1 MLLNKGSAML
11 LVTGANGQLGTAL
24 KTIVPQAVFADSSML
39 DITDASAVQ
48 RTVNTNSIKTIINCA
63 AYTAVD
69 KAEDDIARA
78 RTVNATSISNLAA
91 TGAKL
96 VHIST
101 DYVFD
106 GRSHIPYTEDAT
118 PHPQSIYGQ
127 TKLEGEQIARLEA
140 KSAIIVRTSWLYSP
154 WSHNFFRTMLR
165 LGAERKEIG
174 VVFDQIG
181 TPTYALDLAATI
193 SQIALHIQDGQHEVY
208 HYSNEGVCSWYDF
221 ATEILQL
228 AKSDCQV
235 NPIETSAY
243 PTKAK
248 RPHYSVL
255 NKAKIKDDFDLK
267 IPHWKESL
275 KKCLDQYL

>member
-1 MLLNKGSAML
+1 ML

-24 KTIVPQAVFADSSML
+24 KSVLPNAVFADSSML
-39 DITDASAVQ
+39 DITDAHAVRRAVAEQ
-48 RTVNTNSIKTIINCA
+48 DIKTIINCA

-69 KAEDDIARA
+69 KAEEDVARA
-78 RTVNATSISNLAA
+78 RAVNATSISNLAA

-96 VHIST
+96 IHIST

-106 GRSHIPYTEDAT
+106 GKSYFPYTEKDI
-118 PHPQSIYGQ
+118 PNPQSVYGS
-127 TKLEGEQIARLEA
+127 TKLEGERIALSEA
-140 KSAIIVRTSWLYSP
+140 QSAIIIRTSWVYAP
-154 WSHNFFRTMLR
+154 WGNNFFRTMLR
-165 LGAERKEIG
+165 LGSERKEIG

-181 TPTYALDLAATI
+181 TPTYAPDLAATI
-193 SQIALHIQDGQHEVY
+193 HKIASDIQDGQREVY

-221 ATEILQL
+221 STEILQMMG
-228 AKSDCQV
+228 SSCQV
-235 NPIETSAY
+235 NPIESAAY

-255 NKAKIKDDFDLK
+255 NKAKIKSDFNLR

-275 KKCLDQYL
+275 KKCLDQSL